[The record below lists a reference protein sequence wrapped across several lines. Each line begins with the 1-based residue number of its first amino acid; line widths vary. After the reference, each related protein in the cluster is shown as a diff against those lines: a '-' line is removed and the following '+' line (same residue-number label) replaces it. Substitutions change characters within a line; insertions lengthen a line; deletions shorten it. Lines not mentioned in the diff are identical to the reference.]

1 VRIDYDERENPV
13 AFKLVFKKTEMLLEA
28 SDQSSCRHWV
38 KSIERGEHAEE
49 KFRSRLLMYIL
60 RMEEV
65 GSHKALQT
73 VCSTTTIGGQCFQCW
88 GLHRG

>member
-28 SDQSSCRHWV
+28 PDQSSCRHWV
-38 KSIERGEHAEE
+38 KIIERGEHAEE
-49 KFRSRLLMYIL
+49 KFRCRLSIHVL

-65 GSHKALQT
+65 GSNKALPT
-73 VCSTTTIGGQCFQCW
+73 VCCTTTTRRQHF
-88 GLHRG
+88 